1 MNYLT
6 YFLVKH
12 SFWEDLLEE
21 FKDIGEMFGD
31 FFSMIKHYT
40 YDIIAEHIGD
50 DIALLMVLAI
60 GIIGVMI
67 VCITIINR

>member
-12 SFWEDLLEE
+12 SFWDDLLQE
-21 FKDIGEMFGD
+21 FKDIGDMLSD

-50 DIALLMVLAI
+50 DVALLMILAI

-67 VCITIINR
+67 LCITIINR

>member
-21 FKDIGEMFGD
+21 FKEIGEMFGD
-31 FFSMIKHYT
+31 FFNMIKSYT

-50 DIALLMVLAI
+50 DVALLMVLAI
-60 GIIGVMI
+60 GIIGIMI